1 MTSSYRA
8 DRARDTADLEQILA
22 LQRENLRGDISPEE
36 EGSQGFV
43 TVRHSL
49 DTLQQMHA
57 VAPSIVV
64 RQDQVPVAYALTML
78 RECRALCPEL
88 EPMFQLFETLEYQ
101 GQPLTQ
107 ARFYVM
113 GQICVGK
120 AHRGQGLFD
129 QLYHHHRE
137 LYRPRFDLLVT
148 EVATRNRRSLR
159 AHERVGFQTVHTY
172 RDSLDEW
179 AVIFWDWRTPSAT

>member
-1 MTSSYRA
+1 MSSLYRA
-8 DRARDTADLEQILA
+8 DMARDTADLEHILA
-22 LQRENLRGDISPEE
+22 LQRENLRGDIPQQEE
-36 EGSQGFV
+36 DSQGFV

-57 VAPSIVV
+57 LAPSIVV
-64 RQDQVPVAYALTML
+64 RQGQTPVAYALTML

-88 EPMFQLFETLEYQ
+88 VPMFQLLETLEYQ
-101 GQPLTQ
+101 GRPLTQ
-107 ARFYVM
+107 ERFYVM

-129 QLYHHHRE
+129 RLYHHHRE

-172 RDSLDEW
+172 RDALEEW
-179 AVIFWDWRTPSAT
+179 AVILWDWRTPSAA